1 MGSIF
6 SPMPSS
12 RLPQRQLHPGD
23 QQPGDL
29 QPGDQQPGD
38 LPPETEREAA
48 RPPQGQSSRA
58 RPDLIDVLITVACFL
73 AAGLTVGILAS
84 TLGVDRVAPEVRAV
98 LMPIVLA
105 GQSLAFLIAFLWIVW
120 HRRRL
125 SLRQLGLGVLPP
137 TWLKRG
143 ALWGAGAIL
152 PAILV
157 NAITLILIGAEDTN
171 PQVEL
176 LAPAGPSLWG
186 FLVILPLVSILVPFV
201 EELAFRG
208 VLYGWLRQ
216 QLPQGLAI
224 LISAVIFA
232 VAHGIPQLMPA
243 LILVGV
249 LLARLRELEDSLWPC
264 IAMHGV
270 FNAVMTL
277 VLFAALSAGVEP
289 TQSL

>member
-1 MGSIF
+1 
-6 SPMPSS
+6 MPSS
-12 RLPQRQLHPGD
+12 RLPQRRLTPGD
-23 QQPGDL
+23 P
-29 QPGDQQPGD
+29 
-38 LPPETEREAA
+38 PPETEGDTQSEAVQLPLEQRTA
-48 RPPQGQSSRA
+48 A

-73 AAGLTVGILAS
+73 AAGLTVGLLAGA
-84 TLGVDRVAPEVRAV
+84 LGVDSVTPEVRAV
-98 LMPIVLA
+98 LMPVVLA
-105 GQSLAFLIAFLWIVW
+105 GQSLAFLIVFLWIVW
-120 HRRRL
+120 HGRGL
-125 SLRQLGLGVLPP
+125 SLRQLGLGAMPP
-137 TWLKRG
+137 GWLKRG
-143 ALWGAGAIL
+143 TLWGAGAIL
-152 PAILV
+152 PAILI
-157 NAITLILIGAEDTN
+157 NAITLILIGAEETN

-232 VAHGIPQLMPA
+232 GAHGIPQLMPA
-243 LILVGV
+243 LILVGL
-249 LLARLRELEDSLWPC
+249 LLARLRELENSLWPC

-277 VLFAALSAGVEP
+277 VLFAALSVGVEP

>member
-23 QQPGDL
+23 QQPD
-29 QPGDQQPGD
+29 D

-73 AAGLTVGILAS
+73 AAGLTVGILATS

-120 HRRRL
+120 HGRRL
-125 SLRQLGLGVLPP
+125 SLRQLGLGTLPP
-137 TWLKRG
+137 AWLKRG

-157 NAITLILIGAEDTN
+157 NAITLVLIGAEETN